1 MYIRNILLY
10 RIISYLINNKTMKI
24 ELLIAGITIFL
35 MYNAYHDGKFLKKII
50 SYKKYYQIAVFGLLG
65 IGIYLIIKRNPND
78 SRKILMNANNMVKY
92 MPIDKSSLDMIS
104 PILDFTSQ
112 GENGGGFGN
121 TSFMN
126 DLTNQTGGT
135 QYPYGSGFFNKLGI
149 QSAERRILESGRVNN
164 NYGNGNGNGY
174 KNSNNTHEITG
185 KKATKRSV
193 SETKKKYVASLQN
206 WRCGHCQNQLN
217 AWFEVDHKIRLENG
231 GGNEVDNLIA
241 LCRDC
246 HGKKTAMEN
255 M

>member
-1 MYIRNILLY
+1 
-10 RIISYLINNKTMKI
+10 MKI
-24 ELLIAGITIFL
+24 ELLILGITVFL
-35 MYNAYHDGKFLKKII
+35 MYNAYHDGKFLKKLLT
-50 SYKKYYQIAVFGLLG
+50 YKKYYKIAMFGLLG

-78 SRKILMNANNMVKY
+78 SRRILMNANNMVKY

-104 PILDFTSQ
+104 PILDFTTQ
-112 GENGGGFGN
+112 GENSSGYGGYNLGTSGN
-121 TSFMN
+121 SSFMN

-135 QYPYGSGFFNKLGI
+135 QYPYGSGFFRNLGI
-149 QSAERRILESGRVNN
+149 QPAEKRILQSGYTNN
-164 NYGNGNGNGY
+164 GYGNGQ
-174 KNSNNTHEITG
+174 NNTRDTRELNG
-185 KKATKRSV
+185 RNGRKATKRSV

-206 WRCGHCQNQLN
+206 WKCGHCQNQLN
-217 AWFEVDHKIRLENG
+217 AWFEVDHKMRLENG

>member
-1 MYIRNILLY
+1 
-10 RIISYLINNKTMKI
+10 MKI
-24 ELLIAGITIFL
+24 ELLILGITVFL
-35 MYNAYHDGKFLKKII
+35 MYNAYYDGKILKKIMY
-50 SYKKYYQIAVFGLLG
+50 YKKYYQIAIFGLLG

-78 SRKILMNANNMVKY
+78 SRKILMNANNVVKY

-104 PILDFTSQ
+104 PILDFTTQ
-112 GENGGGFGN
+112 GENGRYNNIGFGN
-121 TSFMN
+121 SSFMN

-149 QSAERRILESGRVNN
+149 QPSEKRILESGRVNN
-164 NYGNGNGNGY
+164 NYGNGN
-174 KNSNNTHEITG
+174 NTQEINV

-206 WRCGHCQNQLN
+206 WKCGHCQNQLN
-217 AWFEVDHKIRLENG
+217 AWFEVDHKMRLENG
-231 GGNEVDNLIA
+231 GGNDVDNLIA

>member
-1 MYIRNILLY
+1 
-10 RIISYLINNKTMKI
+10 MKI
-24 ELLIAGITIFL
+24 ELLILGVTIFF
-35 MYNAYHDGKFLKKII
+35 MYNAYHDGKFLKKIM
-50 SYKKYYQIAVFGLLG
+50 SYKKYYQIAIFGLLG

-78 SRKILMNANNMVKY
+78 TRKILMNANNVVKY

-112 GENGGGFGN
+112 GDNGGNGGSFGN
-121 TSFMN
+121 SSFMN
-126 DLTNQTGGT
+126 DLTNQAGGT

-149 QSAERRILESGRVNN
+149 QSSERRILQSGRVNN
-164 NYGNGNGNGY
+164 NYGNGNNTQEI
-174 KNSNNTHEITG
+174 NS

-206 WRCGHCQNQLN
+206 WKCGHCQNQLN
-217 AWFEVDHKIRLENG
+217 AWFEVDHKMRLENG

>member
-1 MYIRNILLY
+1 
-10 RIISYLINNKTMKI
+10 MKI
-24 ELLIAGITIFL
+24 ELLILGITMFF
-35 MYNAYHDGKFLKKII
+35 MYNAYYDGKILKKIMH
-50 SYKKYYQIAVFGLLG
+50 YKKYYQIAIFGLLG

-78 SRKILMNANNMVKY
+78 SRKILMNANNVVKY

-104 PILDFTSQ
+104 PILDFTTQ

-121 TSFMN
+121 SSFMN

-149 QSAERRILESGRVNN
+149 QSAEKRILQSGRVNN
-164 NYGNGNGNGY
+164 NYGNGDRNGN
-174 KNSNNTHEITG
+174 NTQEING

-206 WRCGHCQNQLN
+206 WKCGHCQNQLN
-217 AWFEVDHKIRLENG
+217 AWFEVDHKMRLENG

>member
-1 MYIRNILLY
+1 
-10 RIISYLINNKTMKI
+10 
-24 ELLIAGITIFL
+24 
-35 MYNAYHDGKFLKKII
+35 MYNAYYDGKILKKIMH
-50 SYKKYYQIAVFGLLG
+50 YKKYYQIAIFGLLG

-78 SRKILMNANNMVKY
+78 TRKILMNANNVVKY

-112 GENGGGFGN
+112 GDNGGNDGSFGN
-121 TSFMN
+121 SSFMN
-126 DLTNQTGGT
+126 DLTNQAGGT

-149 QSAERRILESGRVNN
+149 QSSERRILQSGRVNN
-164 NYGNGNGNGY
+164 NYGTG
-174 KNSNNTHEITG
+174 NNTQEINS

-206 WRCGHCQNQLN
+206 WKCGHCQNQLN
-217 AWFEVDHKIRLENG
+217 AWFEVDHKMRLENG
-231 GGNEVDNLIA
+231 GGNELDNLIA

>member
-1 MYIRNILLY
+1 
-10 RIISYLINNKTMKI
+10 MKI
-24 ELLIAGITIFL
+24 ELLILGITVFL
-35 MYNAYHDGKFLKKII
+35 MYNAYQDGKFLKKIM
-50 SYKKYYQIAVFGLLG
+50 SYKKYYQIAMFGLLG

-78 SRKILMNANNMVKY
+78 SRKILMNANNVVKY

-104 PILDFTSQ
+104 PILDFTTQ
-112 GENGGGFGN
+112 GQSGIGGYGEYNLGN
-121 TSFMN
+121 SGNSSFMN

-135 QYPYGSGFFNKLGI
+135 QHPYGSGFFRNLGI
-149 QSAERRILESGRVNN
+149 QPSEKRILQSGYTNGGEQNN
-164 NYGNGNGNGY
+164 SRDTRELNSSGN
-174 KNSNNTHEITG
+174 G

-206 WRCGHCQNQLN
+206 WKCGHCQNQLN
-217 AWFEVDHKIRLENG
+217 AWFEVDHKMRLENG

>member
-1 MYIRNILLY
+1 
-10 RIISYLINNKTMKI
+10 MKI
-24 ELLIAGITIFL
+24 ELLILGITVFL
-35 MYNAYHDGKFLKKII
+35 MYNAYHDGKFFKKLLT
-50 SYKKYYQIAVFGLLG
+50 YKKYYKIAMFGLLG

-104 PILDFTSQ
+104 PILDFTTQ
-112 GENGGGFGN
+112 GQNGGGGYGGYNNLGN
-121 TSFMN
+121 SGNSSFMS

-135 QYPYGSGFFNKLGI
+135 QYPYGSGFFKNLGI
-149 QSAERRILESGRVNN
+149 QPSEKRILQSGYTNGEQNN
-164 NYGNGNGNGY
+164 ARDTRELNGGNGGN
-174 KNSNNTHEITG
+174 G

-206 WRCGHCQNQLN
+206 WKCGHCQNQLN
-217 AWFEVDHKIRLENG
+217 AWFEVDHKMRLENG

>member
-1 MYIRNILLY
+1 
-10 RIISYLINNKTMKI
+10 MKI
-24 ELLIAGITIFL
+24 ELLILGITIFF
-35 MYNAYHDGKFLKKII
+35 MYNAYYDGKFLKKIM
-50 SYKKYYQIAVFGLLG
+50 SYKKYYQIAIFGLLG

-78 SRKILMNANNMVKY
+78 CKKILMNANNVVKY

-104 PILDFTSQ
+104 PILDFTTQQ
-112 GENGGGFGN
+112 GNGGGGFSDS
-121 TSFMN
+121 SFMN
-126 DLTNQTGGT
+126 DLTNQAGGT

-149 QSAERRILESGRVNN
+149 QSSEKRILQSGRVNN
-164 NYGNGNGNGY
+164 NYGNGNGNGNGNGY
-174 KNSNNTHEITG
+174 GNGNNNTQEINS

-206 WRCGHCQNQLN
+206 WKCGHCQNQLN
-217 AWFEVDHKIRLENG
+217 AWFEVDHKMRLENG

>member
-1 MYIRNILLY
+1 
-10 RIISYLINNKTMKI
+10 MKI
-24 ELLIAGITIFL
+24 ELLILGITVFF
-35 MYNAYHDGKFLKKII
+35 MYNAYYDGKILKKIMH
-50 SYKKYYQIAVFGLLG
+50 YKKYYQIAIFGLLG

-78 SRKILMNANNMVKY
+78 TRKILMNANNVVKY

-112 GENGGGFGN
+112 GENGGYNNGFGFGN
-121 TSFMN
+121 SSFMN
-126 DLTNQTGGT
+126 DLTNQAGGT

-149 QSAERRILESGRVNN
+149 QSSEKRILQSGRVNN
-164 NYGNGNGNGY
+164 NYGNGN
-174 KNSNNTHEITG
+174 NTQEING

-206 WRCGHCQNQLN
+206 WKCGHCQNQLN
-217 AWFEVDHKIRLENG
+217 AWFEVDHKMRLENG

>member
-1 MYIRNILLY
+1 
-10 RIISYLINNKTMKI
+10 MKI

-35 MYNAYHDGKFLKKII
+35 MYNAYHDGKFLKKIM

-112 GENGGGFGN
+112 GESVGFNNGFGN
-121 TSFMN
+121 SSFMN

-149 QSAERRILESGRVNN
+149 QSSERRILESGRVNN
-164 NYGNGNGNGY
+164 NYGNGNGNGNS
-174 KNSNNTHEITG
+174 NSNNTYEIVG

>member
-1 MYIRNILLY
+1 
-10 RIISYLINNKTMKI
+10 MKI
-24 ELLIAGITIFL
+24 EFLILGITLFF
-35 MYNAYHDGKFLKKII
+35 MYNAYYDGKILKKIMH
-50 SYKKYYQIAVFGLLG
+50 YKKYYQIAIFGLLG

-78 SRKILMNANNMVKY
+78 TRKILMNANNVVKY

-112 GENGGGFGN
+112 GENGGGGFGN
-121 TSFMN
+121 SSFMN
-126 DLTNQTGGT
+126 DLTNQAGGT

-149 QSAERRILESGRVNN
+149 QSSERRILQSGRVNN
-164 NYGNGNGNGY
+164 NYGNGSGNGNNTQEI
-174 KNSNNTHEITG
+174 NS

-206 WRCGHCQNQLN
+206 WKCGHCQNQLN
-217 AWFEVDHKIRLENG
+217 AWFEVDHKLRLENG
-231 GGNEVDNLIA
+231 GGNEVENLIA

>member
-1 MYIRNILLY
+1 
-10 RIISYLINNKTMKI
+10 MKI
-24 ELLIAGITIFL
+24 ELLILGVTIFF
-35 MYNAYHDGKFLKKII
+35 MYNAYHDGKFLKKIM
-50 SYKKYYQIAVFGLLG
+50 SYKKYYQIAIFGLLG

-78 SRKILMNANNMVKY
+78 TRKILMNANNVVKY

-112 GENGGGFGN
+112 GDNDGNGGSFGN
-121 TSFMN
+121 SSFMN
-126 DLTNQTGGT
+126 DLTNQAGGT

-149 QSAERRILESGRVNN
+149 QSSERRILQSGRVNN
-164 NYGNGNGNGY
+164 NYGNGNNTQEI
-174 KNSNNTHEITG
+174 NS

-206 WRCGHCQNQLN
+206 WKCGHCQNQLN
-217 AWFEVDHKIRLENG
+217 AWFEVDHKMRLENG

>member
-1 MYIRNILLY
+1 
-10 RIISYLINNKTMKI
+10 MKI
-24 ELLIAGITIFL
+24 ELLILGITIFF
-35 MYNAYHDGKFLKKII
+35 MYNAYHDGKFLKKIM
-50 SYKKYYQIAVFGLLG
+50 SYKKYYQIAIFGLLG

-78 SRKILMNANNMVKY
+78 CKKILMNANNVVKY

-104 PILDFTSQ
+104 PILDFTTQ
-112 GENGGGFGN
+112 GGNGGFNNGFSDS
-121 TSFMN
+121 SFMN
-126 DLTNQTGGT
+126 DLTNQAGGT

-149 QSAERRILESGRVNN
+149 QSSEKRILQSGRVNN
-164 NYGNGNGNGY
+164 DYGNSNEP
-174 KNSNNTHEITG
+174 NNTQEINR

-206 WRCGHCQNQLN
+206 WKCGHCQNQLN
-217 AWFEVDHKIRLENG
+217 AWFEVDHKMRLENG

>member
-1 MYIRNILLY
+1 
-10 RIISYLINNKTMKI
+10 MKV
-24 ELLIAGITIFL
+24 ELLILGITVFF
-35 MYNAYHDGKFLKKII
+35 MYNTYHDGKFLKKLM
-50 SYKKYYQIAVFGLLG
+50 SYKKYYQIAMVGLLG

-78 SRKILMNANNMVKY
+78 SRKILMNANNVVKY
-92 MPIDKSSLDMIS
+92 MPIDKSAMDMIS
-104 PILDFTSQ
+104 PILDFTTQ
-112 GENGGGFGN
+112 GQNGGN
-121 TSFMN
+121 SSSFMN
-126 DLTNQTGGT
+126 DLTNETGGT
-135 QYPYGSGFFNKLGI
+135 QYPYGSGFFGKLGI
-149 QSAERRILESGRVNN
+149 QPSERRILQSGYVNN
-164 NYGNGNGNGY
+164 GGIGYGNVSENR
-174 KNSNNTHEITG
+174 NNTHEINS

-206 WRCGHCQNQLN
+206 WKCGHCQNQLN

>member
-1 MYIRNILLY
+1 
-10 RIISYLINNKTMKI
+10 MKI
-24 ELLIAGITIFL
+24 ELLILIVTIFF
-35 MYNAYHDGKFLKKII
+35 MYNAYYDGKIVKKILH
-50 SYKKYYQIAVFGLLG
+50 YKKYYQIAIFGLLG

-121 TSFMN
+121 SSFMN

-149 QSAERRILESGRVNN
+149 KSSERRILESGRVNN
-164 NYGNGNGNGY
+164 NYGNWNTNGNMSGGR
-174 KNSNNTHEITG
+174 NNTQEINN

-217 AWFEVDHKIRLENG
+217 AWFEVDHKMRLENG

>member
-1 MYIRNILLY
+1 
-10 RIISYLINNKTMKI
+10 MKI
-24 ELLIAGITIFL
+24 ELLILGITVFL
-35 MYNAYHDGKFLKKII
+35 MYNAYHDGKFLKKLLT
-50 SYKKYYQIAVFGLLG
+50 YKKYYKIAMFGLLG

-78 SRKILMNANNMVKY
+78 SRKILMNANNIVKY

-104 PILDFTSQ
+104 PILDFTTQ
-112 GENGGGFGN
+112 GQNGGYNLGN
-121 TSFMN
+121 SGNSGNASFMN

-135 QYPYGSGFFNKLGI
+135 QHPYGSGFFRNLGI
-149 QSAERRILESGRVNN
+149 QPSEKRILQSG
-164 NYGNGNGNGY
+164 YTNGEQ
-174 KNSNNTHEITG
+174 NNTRELNG

-206 WRCGHCQNQLN
+206 WKCGHCQNQLN
-217 AWFEVDHKIRLENG
+217 AWFEVDHKMRLENG

>member
-1 MYIRNILLY
+1 
-10 RIISYLINNKTMKI
+10 MKI
-24 ELLIAGITIFL
+24 ELLILIVTIFF
-35 MYNAYHDGKFLKKII
+35 MYNAYYDGKIVKKILH
-50 SYKKYYQIAVFGLLG
+50 YKKYYQIAIFGLLG

-112 GENGGGFGN
+112 GENDGGFGN
-121 TSFMN
+121 SSFMN

-149 QSAERRILESGRVNN
+149 KSSERRILESGRVNN
-164 NYGNGNGNGY
+164 NYGNWNTNGNMSGGR
-174 KNSNNTHEITG
+174 NNTQEINN

-217 AWFEVDHKIRLENG
+217 AWFEVDHKMRLENG

>member
-1 MYIRNILLY
+1 
-10 RIISYLINNKTMKI
+10 MKI
-24 ELLIAGITIFL
+24 ELLILGITVFL
-35 MYNAYHDGKFLKKII
+35 MYNAYHDGKFFKKLLT
-50 SYKKYYQIAVFGLLG
+50 YKKYYKIAMFGLLG

-104 PILDFTSQ
+104 PILDFTTQ
-112 GENGGGFGN
+112 GQNGGGDYGGYNNLGN
-121 TSFMN
+121 SGNSSFMN

-135 QYPYGSGFFNKLGI
+135 QYPYGSGFFKNLGI
-149 QSAERRILESGRVNN
+149 QPSEKRILQSG
-164 NYGNGNGNGY
+164 YTNGEQ
-174 KNSNNTHEITG
+174 NNTRELNG

-206 WRCGHCQNQLN
+206 WKCGHCQNQLN
-217 AWFEVDHKIRLENG
+217 AWFEVDHKMRLENG

>member
-1 MYIRNILLY
+1 
-10 RIISYLINNKTMKI
+10 MKI
-24 ELLIAGITIFL
+24 ELLILGITVFF
-35 MYNAYHDGKFLKKII
+35 MYNTYYDGKILKKIMY
-50 SYKKYYQIAVFGLLG
+50 YKKYYQIAIFGLLG

-78 SRKILMNANNMVKY
+78 SRKILMNANNVVKY

-104 PILDFTSQ
+104 PILDFTTQ
-112 GENGGGFGN
+112 GENDGFNTNNGFGFGN
-121 TSFMN
+121 SSFMN

-149 QSAERRILESGRVNN
+149 QSSERRILQSGRVNN
-164 NYGNGNGNGY
+164 NYGNGNVYGNGD
-174 KNSNNTHEITG
+174 NTQEIRS

-206 WRCGHCQNQLN
+206 WKCGHCQNQLN
-217 AWFEVDHKIRLENG
+217 AWFEVDHKMRLENG

>member
-1 MYIRNILLY
+1 
-10 RIISYLINNKTMKI
+10 MKI
-24 ELLIAGITIFL
+24 ELLILGITVFL
-35 MYNAYHDGKFLKKII
+35 MYNAYHDGKFLKKLFT
-50 SYKKYYQIAVFGLLG
+50 YKKYYKIAMFGLLG

-104 PILDFTSQ
+104 PILDFTTQ
-112 GENGGGFGN
+112 GQNGGNGYGGYGGYGGYNNLGN
-121 TSFMN
+121 SSFMN

-135 QYPYGSGFFNKLGI
+135 QYPYGSGFFRNLGI
-149 QSAERRILESGRVNN
+149 QPSEKRILQSGYTNGEQNN
-164 NYGNGNGNGY
+164 TRELNGGNGGN
-174 KNSNNTHEITG
+174 G

-206 WRCGHCQNQLN
+206 WKCGHCQNQLN
-217 AWFEVDHKIRLENG
+217 AWFEVDHKMRLENG
-231 GGNEVDNLIA
+231 GGNEVQNLIA

>member
-1 MYIRNILLY
+1 
-10 RIISYLINNKTMKI
+10 MKI
-24 ELLIAGITIFL
+24 ELLILGITVFL
-35 MYNAYHDGKFLKKII
+35 MYNAYNDGKFLKKIM
-50 SYKKYYQIAVFGLLG
+50 SYRKYYQIAMFGLLG

-104 PILDFTSQ
+104 PILDFTTQ
-112 GENGGGFGN
+112 GENGGGGYGGYNNLGN
-121 TSFMN
+121 SSFMN

-135 QYPYGSGFFNKLGI
+135 QYPYGSGFFRNLGI
-149 QSAERRILESGRVNN
+149 QPSEKRILQSGYTNN
-164 NYGNGNGNGY
+164 GYGNEQ
-174 KNSNNTHEITG
+174 NNTRDTRELNGGNG

-206 WRCGHCQNQLN
+206 WKCGHCQNQLN
-217 AWFEVDHKIRLENG
+217 AWFEVDHKMRLENG

>member
-1 MYIRNILLY
+1 
-10 RIISYLINNKTMKI
+10 MKI
-24 ELLIAGITIFL
+24 ELLIFGITVFF
-35 MYNAYHDGKFLKKII
+35 MYNAYHDGKLLKKIM
-50 SYKKYYQIAVFGLLG
+50 SYKKYYQIAFFGLLG
-65 IGIYLIIKRNPND
+65 IGIYLIIKRNPKD
-78 SRKILMNANNMVKY
+78 CRKILMNANNVVKY

-112 GENGGGFGN
+112 GEMGGDMG
-121 TSFMN
+121 FMN

-135 QYPYGSGFFNKLGI
+135 QCPYGSGFFGKLGI
-149 QSAERRILESGRVNN
+149 HPSEKRILQSGYTNDD
-164 NYGNGNGNGY
+164 
-174 KNSNNTHEITG
+174 NSNNTYEINSN

-206 WRCGHCQNQLN
+206 WKCGHCQNQLN
-217 AWFEVDHKIRLENG
+217 AWFEVDHKMRLENG
-231 GGNEVDNLIA
+231 GGNEVNNLIA